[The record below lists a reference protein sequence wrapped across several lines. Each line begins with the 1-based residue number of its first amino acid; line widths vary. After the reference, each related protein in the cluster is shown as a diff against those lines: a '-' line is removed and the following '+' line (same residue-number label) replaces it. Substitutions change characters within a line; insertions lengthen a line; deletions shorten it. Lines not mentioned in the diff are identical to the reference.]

1 MSARG
6 WRIGEILEAPAIDEL
21 QSLAENH
28 LECTVTVFDGQ
39 AGGRATLRLTV
50 TKVELHPSDAGVTW
64 PAAIVHYER
73 AKSADLTQLKRY
85 PLRYVAEQ
93 VHNYEGRFDHGT
105 MNAL

>member
-1 MSARG
+1 MSAGG

-28 LECTVTVFDGQ
+28 MECAVIVFDRQ
-39 AGGRATLRLTV
+39 VGGRVTLRLTV
-50 TKVELHPSDAGVTW
+50 SRVEVRPSDAGTTW

-73 AKSADLTQLKRY
+73 AKSASLTQLKRY
-85 PLRYVAEQ
+85 PLEFVAEQ